1 MILAVVAANNGGGV
15 VLVTTSSDSVEVVVA
30 VTVIVI
36 KVVLLAVDWNIMSD
50 EIGFIFG
57 FGYGG
62 SVLAACGLYSVLCLS
77 PTES

>member
-1 MILAVVAANNGGGV
+1 
-15 VLVTTSSDSVEVVVA
+15 VLSLSPHGRVH
-30 VTVIVI
+30 
-36 KVVLLAVDWNIMSD
+36 AVDWNIMSD